1 MLEISENCFNNLSR
15 GSIKL
20 YAWCLSY
27 VKKSAK
33 KEDRFLIYRARKFL
47 LTSAKKYSK
56 KVWKIDFHEKWKKF
70 HYSYLICRI
79 QCKKPQVHTL
89 LSSKV
94 SFKWYTTP
102 LIYFPRFFR
111 KKKTYE
117 KKFYNLCISHKQST
131 IIRFFCNVK
140 VGRHLLGSR
149 YLLGSSVENSR

>member
-1 MLEISENCFNNLSR
+1 MNLQIWNWMKILVLRIFLLTKRFCKNYFCLRLMPEISKKCFNNLSR

-33 KEDRFLIYRARKFL
+33 TEERFLISRARKFL

-79 QCKKPQVHTL
+79 QCKKTQVHTL

-94 SFKWYTTP
+94 SFKWYSTP
-102 LIYFPRFFR
+102 LRHHNR
-111 KKKTYE
+111 AAK
-117 KKFYNLCISHKQST
+117 IST
-131 IIRFFCNVK
+131 ELR
-140 VGRHLLGSR
+140 L
-149 YLLGSSVENSR
+149 

>member
-1 MLEISENCFNNLSR
+1 MRKLFFLRLMLEISENCFNNLSR

-27 VKKSAK
+27 VKKSDK
-33 KEDRFLIYRARKFL
+33 TEERFLRYRARKFF

-102 LIYFPRFFR
+102 LNATSAVCTDLCSVQW
-111 KKKTYE
+111 KKK
-117 KKFYNLCISHKQST
+117 
-131 IIRFFCNVK
+131 V
-140 VGRHLLGSR
+140 LGH
-149 YLLGSSVENSR
+149 YL

>member
-1 MLEISENCFNNLSR
+1 MRKLFFLRLMLEISENCFNDLSR

-33 KEDRFLIYRARKFL
+33 TEERFLIYRARKFL

-102 LIYFPRFFR
+102 LISTPSLPI
-111 KKKTYE
+111 KKIRRWYPISLFTYI
-117 KKFYNLCISHKQST
+117 L
-131 IIRFFCNVK
+131 
-140 VGRHLLGSR
+140 
-149 YLLGSSVENSR
+149 

>member
-1 MLEISENCFNNLSR
+1 MKFQIRNWMKYFADKSFLWKLFFLRLMLKISENCFNNLSR

-33 KEDRFLIYRARKFL
+33 TEERFLIYRARKFL

-102 LIYFPRFFR
+102 LITCFSKYSV
-111 KKKTYE
+111 
-117 KKFYNLCISHKQST
+117 FYWIWAN
-131 IIRFFCNVK
+131 
-140 VGRHLLGSR
+140 
-149 YLLGSSVENSR
+149 YA